1 MSVSKCQNGAA
12 IRLLRKNNLSA
23 GLNRSSH
30 AINPSPR
37 DKPKPRRS
45 AAIKGSRKIGN
56 SPSTHRNVGIMGSHS
71 DSPKTRRK
79 VSIRGIAN
87 ANNIS
92 NNLMRVHKT
101 RSGVCIR
108 KSKANL
114 LDLSFLVT
122 PQGTPLWGFPVFTP

>member
-1 MSVSKCQNGAA
+1 M
-12 IRLLRKNNLSA
+12 IRRLLMSKNSKLSV
-23 GLNRSSH
+23 GLNCSSH
-30 AINPSPR
+30 ANLR
-37 DKPKPRRS
+37 DNPKPRRS

-87 ANNIS
+87 NIS
-92 NNLMRVHKT
+92 NNLLRVHKT
-101 RSGVCIR
+101 RSGVGIR

-122 PQGTPLWGFPVFTP
+122 PQGTPL